1 VKPIGLRVISQI
13 ARELPVPLIGI
24 GGISRWQDA
33 AEYIAAGA
41 SAVQV
46 CTAVMWDG
54 AGIIRAMNAGL
65 SGYLA
70 RRKFAGVS
78 DLKGRALPCIA
89 AHAALSRATRSHAT
103 AGFPER
109 CTSCGRCVIACRDG
123 GYHAISLEDRRL
135 VIDAR
140 RCDGCS
146 LCSHICPEG
155 VIVMQVRTHGSG

>member
-1 VKPIGLRVISQI
+1 M
-13 ARELPVPLIGI
+13 GI

-46 CTAVMWDG
+46 CTAVMWEG
-54 AGIIRAMNAGL
+54 AGIVREMNAGL

-70 RRKFAGVS
+70 DKHFTGVAA
-78 DLKGRALPCIA
+78 LKGCALPRIGT
-89 AHAALSRATRSHAT
+89 HASLSRSEFRFAS

-109 CTSCGRCVIACRDG
+109 CTSCGRCVTACRDG
-123 GYHAISLEDRRL
+123 GYHAISIVDQRAAIDR
-135 VIDAR
+135 A

-146 LCSHICPEG
+146 LCSYVCPEG
-155 VIVMQVRTHGSG
+155 VIVMLPGA